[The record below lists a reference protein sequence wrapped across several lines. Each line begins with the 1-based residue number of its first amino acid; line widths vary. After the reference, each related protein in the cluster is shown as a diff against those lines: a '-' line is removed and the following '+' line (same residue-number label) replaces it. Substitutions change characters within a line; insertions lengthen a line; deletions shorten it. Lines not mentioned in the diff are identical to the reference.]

1 MAAFSTIKLS
11 GNSFQPELYEIFNN
25 SKNLIDKLYILYI
38 MKYIQYIQCIDLKI
52 IISNQSEL
60 PIYAQI
66 REQIKEQILNGQIK
80 EGEILPSI
88 RSLAKDVG
96 VSVITTTRAYNDL
109 EKEGF
114 IATMQ
119 GKGSVVLSSNN
130 KILKEQF
137 IMRVEEGIETAVES
151 AKQIGMTKDEIIA
164 IVDSVWQQD

>member
-1 MAAFSTIKLS
+1 M
-11 GNSFQPELYEIFNN
+11 
-25 SKNLIDKLYILYI
+25 
-38 MKYIQYIQCIDLKI
+38 KI

-114 IATMQ
+114 IATML
-119 GKGSVVLSSNN
+119 GKGSFFLSSNN
-130 KILKEQF
+130 MILK
-137 IMRVEEGIETAVES
+137 
-151 AKQIGMTKDEIIA
+151 
-164 IVDSVWQQD
+164 

>member
-1 MAAFSTIKLS
+1 M
-11 GNSFQPELYEIFNN
+11 
-25 SKNLIDKLYILYI
+25 
-38 MKYIQYIQCIDLKI
+38 KI

-137 IMRVEEGIETAVES
+137 IMRIEEGI
-151 AKQIGMTKDEIIA
+151 DNCHC
-164 IVDSVWQQD
+164 

>member
-1 MAAFSTIKLS
+1 M
-11 GNSFQPELYEIFNN
+11 
-25 SKNLIDKLYILYI
+25 
-38 MKYIQYIQCIDLKI
+38 KI

-109 EKEGF
+109 EGF

-137 IMRVEEGIETAVES
+137 IMRIEEGIETAVES